1 MVKRCKFCGRYFVPD
16 KRAGDR
22 QQACRREECRRARKQ
37 LAQAHWVKKNP
48 GYFKGRYAYVKT
60 WRARRNQD
68 TRESCDREKM
78 IQDEIPVSKP
88 LYKLVLLIPGGAG
101 AGMIQDEIIFKRL
114 NRRTFVAYGK
124 G

>member
-1 MVKRCKFCGRYFVPD
+1 MVKRCKFCGRFFVPD

-22 QQACRREECRRARKQ
+22 QQACRRKECHRARKQ
-37 LAQAHWVKKNP
+37 LAQAHWQKKNP
-48 GYFKGRYAYVKT
+48 GYFKGRYSYVKQ
-60 WRARRNQD
+60 WRAKGKQGGSWD
-68 TRESCDREKM
+68 KKQM

-101 AGMIQDEIIFKRL
+101 AGMIQDGIIFKRL